1 MTLNLGPAP
10 LIEAK
15 AASRPGTVLQIV
27 PALITGGVERGTL
40 DVAAALHQAGY
51 GSLVASS
58 GGAMVHEL
66 TRNGSQHVTLPVDAK
81 MPWKIRANIRP
92 LAELIEAEN
101 VDIVHAR
108 SRAPAWAARAAA
120 KRTGRIFITTFHGT
134 YNYSSTLKWRYNAIM
149 TKGDC
154 VIAISQFIA
163 EHMIQRYAVDPARI
177 RIIPRGIDEVV
188 FDPTAVTQPRIIA
201 LASQWRLEDGV
212 KVILLPGRLTRWK
225 GHTVLIEALARLPH
239 RDFVCLLVGSEGSN
253 TRYREELE
261 RLIVAR
267 GLGGSIRIVGDCRD
281 MAAAYMLGDLVI
293 SASTDPEAFG
303 RVAAEAS
310 AMGRPVIATN
320 HGGARETVVNG
331 ETGWLVKPGDP
342 NAMAPAI
349 RDALALTPEQ
359 RQGFAERGRRHVL
372 TNFTKQR
379 MCASTLDLYAEL
391 LAGRNR
397 PADGS

>member
-1 MTLNLGPAP
+1 M
-10 LIEAK
+10 
-15 AASRPGTVLQIV
+15 
-27 PALITGGVERGTL
+27 
-40 DVAAALHQAGY
+40 
-51 GSLVASS
+51 
-58 GGAMVHEL
+58 
-66 TRNGSQHVTLPVDAK
+66 
-81 MPWKIRANIRP
+81 
-92 LAELIEAEN
+92 
-101 VDIVHAR
+101 
-108 SRAPAWAARAAA
+108 
-120 KRTGRIFITTFHGT
+120 
-134 YNYSSTLKWRYNAIM
+134 
-149 TKGDC
+149 
-154 VIAISQFIA
+154 
-163 EHMIQRYAVDPARI
+163 
-177 RIIPRGIDEVV
+177 
-188 FDPTAVTQPRIIA
+188 
-201 LASQWRLEDGV
+201 
-212 KVILLPGRLTRWK
+212 
-225 GHTVLIEALARLPH
+225 
-239 RDFVCLLVGSEGSN
+239 
-253 TRYREELE
+253 
-261 RLIVAR
+261 AR